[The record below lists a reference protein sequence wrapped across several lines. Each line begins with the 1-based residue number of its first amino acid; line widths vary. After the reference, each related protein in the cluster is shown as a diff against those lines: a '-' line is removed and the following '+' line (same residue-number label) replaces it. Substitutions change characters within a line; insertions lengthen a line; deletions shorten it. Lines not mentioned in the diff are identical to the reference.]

1 MTAFHFSR
9 AYLYGAS
16 RRKLSGYRGIT
27 LSSGIIHC
35 AQCIRGCAG
44 GSELGGY
51 SSNSDCCTTL
61 TKDSIHRKH
70 HHSSPLAPR
79 PRFPRSTPLADNLTC
94 LSGATARYPSMF
106 GGRARSLFSRLS
118 RKEKRENILS
128 GSAHSACLHVVGA
141 LFPTGLGLRWST
153 NT

>member
-27 LSSGIIHC
+27 LFSGIIHC
-35 AQCIRGCAG
+35 AQCIRECAG
-44 GSELGGY
+44 GPEHGPGY
-51 SSNSDCCTTL
+51 SSNSHCRTAL
-61 TKDSIHRKH
+61 TKDSTHRKH
-70 HHSSPLAPR
+70 HHSSPLAPS
-79 PRFPRSTPLADNLTC
+79 PRFPRFAPLADSLTC

-118 RKEKRENILS
+118 RKEYGRISCRALRTP
-128 GSAHSACLHVVGA
+128 HAC
-141 LFPTGLGLRWST
+141 TS
-153 NT
+153 